1 METQHKSRCRPPIRP
16 ALLPCCSAQ
25 GSLLDDL
32 SHELE
37 NIRPS
42 GGDAVAPGT
51 RPAMA
56 GDAGAGGSR
65 AGGASNLRNYL
76 DGLAELVKDKPE

>member
-1 METQHKSRCRPPIRP
+1 MHRSTTLDCRPPRHP
-16 ALLPCCSAQ
+16 VLPCCSTQ

-32 SHELE
+32 GHELE

-42 GGDAVAPGT
+42 GADAVAPGT

-56 GDAGAGGSR
+56 GDAGAGSSR
-65 AGGASNLRNYL
+65 AGGASDLRNYL
-76 DGLAELVKDKPE
+76 YGMKKLVENPPE

>member
-1 METQHKSRCRPPIRP
+1 MHRSTNLDCRPPRHP
-16 ALLPCCSAQ
+16 VLPCCSAQ
-25 GSLLDDL
+25 SSLLDDL

-42 GGDAVAPGT
+42 GGEAVAPGT
-51 RPAMA
+51 RQAMA

-65 AGGASNLRNYL
+65 AGGASDLRNYL
-76 DGLAELVKDKPE
+76 DGMKKVVQNKPE